1 MNAKFP
7 VDRMERR
14 RALLQAVA
22 SVRDILAANAEE
34 SAVLRTLG
42 PASIA
47 ALTDSGLFAM
57 KCPMEL
63 GGAEADPVT
72 QIEVIEATSYIDP
85 AAGWCLAICNG
96 GVAIVGSMLAQSA
109 VKRVFAGD
117 RPPRIAG
124 STMPGKAIPVDGG
137 YRITGS
143 WSWASGIRHA
153 EWLLAMT
160 LVEPDGSNPRYPRM
174 IVFPVSQAEIYDTW
188 HVSGLE
194 GTGSCDFSVSDL
206 FVPNDFTVDMRRWE
220 PKRGGPLYQLGRPG
234 LVINELAGF
243 ALGVARRALDAILD
257 LAKTKRRGYGKQRM
271 LAEREVFQHAIGEGD
286 LRLRAAR
293 GLAIDS
299 FEKAWQTVCDGRKP
313 GPKLQVELRSV
324 TTLVTD
330 VALDVTALAFR
341 YGAGS
346 AIHLGSILQR
356 CVRDLQAG
364 AAHLMVS
371 DMAYELHGQ
380 CLLGVADVDPMA

>member
-1 MNAKFP
+1 
-7 VDRMERR
+7 
-14 RALLQAVA
+14 
-22 SVRDILAANAEE
+22 
-34 SAVLRTLG
+34 
-42 PASIA
+42 
-47 ALTDSGLFAM
+47 
-57 KCPMEL
+57 
-63 GGAEADPVT
+63 
-72 QIEVIEATSYIDP
+72 
-85 AAGWCLAICNG
+85 
-96 GVAIVGSMLAQSA
+96 
-109 VKRVFAGD
+109 
-117 RPPRIAG
+117 
-124 STMPGKAIPVDGG
+124 
-137 YRITGS
+137 
-143 WSWASGIRHA
+143 
-153 EWLLAMT
+153 
-160 LVEPDGSNPRYPRM
+160 M
-174 IVFPVSQAEIYDTW
+174 IVFPVSQAEIHDTW

-194 GTGSCDFSVSDL
+194 GTGSCDFSVSGL
-206 FVPNDFTVDMRRWE
+206 FVPNDFTVDMRIWE

-243 ALGVARRALDAILD
+243 ALGVARRALDTILD
-257 LAKTKRRGYGKQRM
+257 LANTKCRGYGKQRM
-271 LAEREVFQHAIGEGD
+271 LAEREVFQRAIGEAD

-293 GLAIDS
+293 GLAIES

-371 DMAYELHGQ
+371 DVAYELHGQ
-380 CLLGVADVDPMA
+380 CLLGIADVDPMG